1 MTFKDFLNENDRFA
15 VNAGAMLTEIR
26 DGYAR
31 AEMTVTR
38 EHLNAGGVC
47 QGGALFTLA
56 DLAVAAVMN
65 SHGKLTLSLESTIS
79 FMNSAVE
86 GDVLVA
92 EAVETHNHHK
102 IPYYE
107 VKISNQN
114 GVMVCG
120 FTCIAYRKTQDF
132 VVG

>member
-47 QGGALFTLA
+47 QGGALLLWRTWQLR
-56 DLAVAAVMN
+56 L
-65 SHGKLTLSLESTIS
+65 L
-79 FMNSAVE
+79 
-86 GDVLVA
+86 
-92 EAVETHNHHK
+92 
-102 IPYYE
+102 
-107 VKISNQN
+107 
-114 GVMVCG
+114 
-120 FTCIAYRKTQDF
+120 
-132 VVG
+132 